1 MFPVLY
7 GAALKVHISGKVS
20 REANHSGEEPQRV
33 CVGTFIVTFKKSFVE
48 PLKQPT
54 YLENTKGYVH
64 SGYISY
70 RMVQHTRQRPLSE
83 NGKIHFLLD
92 IKTVCSTLSCYVG
105 ALRNPQ
111 KFPISAQR

>member
-1 MFPVLY
+1 MFPVLF
-7 GAALKVHISGKVS
+7 GAVLKVNISGKVS
-20 REANHSGEEPQRV
+20 REANHSGEEPQKV
-33 CVGTFIVTFKKSFVE
+33 SVGTFIVTSKKSFVE

-54 YLENTKGYVH
+54 YLASTEGYVH
-64 SGYISY
+64 PGYISY
-70 RMVQHTRQRPLSE
+70 RMVQHARQRPLSE

-92 IKTVCSTLSCYVG
+92 IKTVCSTLSCYVF

>member
-7 GAALKVHISGKVS
+7 GVVLKVNISGKVS

-33 CVGTFIVTFKKSFVE
+33 SLGTFIVTFKKSFDE

-54 YLENTKGYVH
+54 YLECAEGYVH
-64 SGYISY
+64 SGCISY
-70 RMVQHTRQRPLSE
+70 RMVQHARQRPLSE

-92 IKTVCSTLSCYVG
+92 IKTVCSTLSCYVV
-105 ALRNPQ
+105 AVRNPQ
-111 KFPISAQR
+111 KFPLSAQR